1 MSTHRARTPRV
12 LPWALCAAALALG
25 ACSVLQRF
33 SFTPPAVALE
43 TVTVT
48 GVSLSGGAVTL
59 HLDVHNPNPY
69 ALHGTEFS
77 VDVELEGTPFG
88 RVVRDEPLTLP
99 ATEHSRVDL
108 ALQFTW
114 AGVGAAARG
123 IIDRGAVAYGLR
135 GRFLVDT
142 PIDQRWVEIGTTG
155 EAEVVDLLP

>member
-1 MSTHRARTPRV
+1 MCAHPSCYRRV
-12 LPWALCAAALALG
+12 LSWALCATTVALA
-25 ACSVLQRF
+25 ACSVVQRF
-33 SFTPPAVALE
+33 AFTPPAVALE

-48 GVSLSGGAVTL
+48 GVSLSGGSLTL
-59 HLDVHNPNPY
+59 HFDVENPNPY

-88 RVVRDEPLTLP
+88 RVSRDEPLTLP
-99 ATEHSRVDL
+99 STTHSRVDL
-108 ALQFTW
+108 DLQFTW

-123 IIDRGAVAYGLR
+123 IIDRGAVSYGLR

-155 EAEVVDLLP
+155 EANVVDLLR

>member
-1 MSTHRARTPRV
+1 MPVQRTRSSRV
-12 LPWALCAAALALG
+12 FEWALCTATVALG

-48 GVSLSGGAVTL
+48 AVSLSGGSLTL
-59 HLDVHNPNPY
+59 HFDVHNPNPY
-69 ALHGTEFS
+69 ELHGTEFS
-77 VDVELEGTPFG
+77 ADVELEGTPFG
-88 RVVRDEPLTLP
+88 RISRSEPLALP
-99 ATEHSRVDL
+99 AAQHSRVDIG
-108 ALQFTW
+108 LQFTW

-142 PIDQRWVEIGTTG
+142 PIDQRWVEVGTTG
-155 EAEVVDLLP
+155 EAEVVDLLR